1 MKKVILSAFALCA
14 FTAVSAQDNLTYGVK
29 AAVNFSNL
37 TGDGAK
43 SPKNGGDAEG
53 KTGFAFGA
61 FADYAVNDKFHVQ
74 AEALYSMEGA
84 DDLKLDYLRIPV
96 LAKYYVMDKLA
107 IMAGPSFGFKIGDE
121 KNSEKTKSMDLGLA
135 AGAAYDITENIFVDL
150 RYTIGMSDI
159 QDAGAGAKEVKTSN
173 FQIGV
178 GYKF

>member
-1 MKKVILSAFALCA
+1 MKKLILSAFALCA

-37 TGDGAK
+37 SGV
-43 SPKNGGDAEG
+43 KNPENGKDADG

-84 DDLKLDYLRIPV
+84 DKYKLDYLRIPV

-107 IMAGPSFGFKIGDE
+107 IMAGPSFGFKIADE
-121 KNSEKTKSMDLGLA
+121 TNSEKTKSMDLGLA
-135 AGAAYDITENIFVDL
+135 AGAAYDVTENIFVDL
-150 RYTIGMSDI
+150 RYTAGMSDI
-159 QDAGAGAKEVKTSN
+159 KDTSGGDAVKTTN

>member
-1 MKKVILSAFALCA
+1 MKKLILSAFALCA

-37 TGDGAK
+37 SGV
-43 SPKNGGDAEG
+43 KNAEGKDADG

-84 DDLKLDYLRIPV
+84 DKAKLDYLRIPV
-96 LAKYYVMDKLA
+96 LAKYYVIDKLA

-121 KNSEKTKSMDLGLA
+121 QTTKDLKSMDIALA
-135 AGAAYDITENIFVDL
+135 FGAAYDITENIFVDA
-150 RYTIGMSDI
+150 RYNAGMTGI
-159 QDAGAGAKEVKTSN
+159 QDKGDDIKTSN